1 MIACNENRNSVN
13 NSVLLNWAG
22 IIYEVWKGKKHF
34 FVGSNMLQKMAT

>member
-22 IIYEVWKGKKHF
+22 LERKKAF
-34 FVGSNMLQKMAT
+34 LCLIKYASEDGYLAY